1 MMYVTCK
8 VLQWG
13 GIELH
18 VHASRQSD
26 RLTAYAARPRIWGL
40 CIAILLNLQA
50 SIHSQ
55 KHELNFT
62 NMSHRT
68 SETFKQ
74 VCVQLPTYPESAALP
89 TFAAAASA
97 AVAPA
102 VQQSIDISCSPGPQ
116 QQTRRT
122 LLHAGQTDGR
132 RDGWTAF
139 HRPSFSYYAESANS
153 GT

>member
-1 MMYVTCK
+1 
-8 VLQWG
+8 
-13 GIELH
+13 
-18 VHASRQSD
+18 
-26 RLTAYAARPRIWGL
+26 
-40 CIAILLNLQA
+40 
-50 SIHSQ
+50 
-55 KHELNFT
+55 
-62 NMSHRT
+62 MSHRT

-139 HRPSFSYYAESANS
+139 HRPSFSYYADSANS